1 MTHTDVNW
9 STIEAKIGKMEKLL
23 NEKQPEFSVET
34 ILQVNDKLT
43 CYYTGLPSYGSF
55 VALVE

>member
-1 MTHTDVNW
+1 MNW